1 MSIRPSGSRAAEEPH
16 RTSPANSGA
25 GPPGAAIS
33 IKAEG
38 TTKARTARLNKPV
51 LDFIETPFSL
61 PNETSKDHGCG
72 HYELAAKTLPA
83 IVLIGDRANTT
94 SFRLPHGF
102 GRLRINSGA
111 DAPRPN
117 GEGPRRLSDEGHF
130 RGKGKSIEITGHR
143 NRPSRVRFCRLLCLS
158 RTNSRFLE
166 FLDLRRG
173 AGQIPKARKE
183 IEEPHSLLRCLGNHA
198 QASTLSRRRYPPTSW
213 IVRKS
218 AVRLI

>member
-1 MSIRPSGSRAAEEPH
+1 MVI
-16 RTSPANSGA
+16 TNSPRKRYRQSSSPVTQNGHHYWF
-25 GPPGAAIS
+25 
-33 IKAEG
+33 EG
-38 TTKARTARLNKPV
+38 CSNKKARKRCGSSYVSRRKMRP
-51 LDFIETPFSL
+51 
-61 PNETSKDHGCG
+61 PNEGMHTGVNVRPENLIPGIVPAYLTYNS
-72 HYELAAKTLPA
+72 EAA
-83 IVLIGDRANTT
+83 
-94 SFRLPHGF
+94 
-102 GRLRINSGA
+102 
-111 DAPRPN
+111 
-117 GEGPRRLSDEGHF
+117 
-130 RGKGKSIEITGHR
+130 IEITGHR